1 MKGVSGSGL
10 KRPVMWFEELRRE
23 DVALVGGK
31 NSSLG
36 EMISRTKVPVPP
48 GFALTSDAY
57 RYFLKQNGLDQ
68 FIKKT
73 LHGVDIRNIRNLKR
87 VGDRIRKE
95 IVKAKMPADLES
107 EILDYYRK
115 LSVRVG
121 VSGPFVAVRS
131 SATAEDL
138 PDASFAGQ
146 QETYLNIRKEELLH
160 AVKKCIAS
168 LFTDRAISYRHDKGF
183 DHLSVALSVGVQ
195 LMVESKASGVIF
207 TLDPNTGF
215 RNVVVINSSYGLG
228 EYVVQGVVTPDEFVV
243 FKPTVAIIEKRLGS
257 KEYMLVKHFGK
268 NVSKKVMSFLRS
280 MYSLDDREIKKLA
293 GYAIAIEK
301 HYGKPMDIEWAK
313 DKDGTL
319 YIVQARPETVHSQKK
334 ANVIE
339 RYVLKDKG
347 PLLMTGVSIGQ
358 KIGAGTAN
366 VIKDVRNIKRFRK
379 GQVLVTEMTDPNW
392 EPIMKIASAIVT
404 NKGGSTSHAAIVS
417 RELGVPCILDTK
429 NGTGVIKTG
438 KPVTVDCTEKIG
450 KIYSGILKFEVVK
463 QQINVIPKTR
473 TKIMVNVGE
482 PDDALEAS
490 KFPVDGVGLA
500 REEFVISSY
509 IKDHPLHMIKNKQ
522 EKDFIKKL
530 SEGLAKIVAPFYP
543 RVVIV
548 RFSDFKTNE
557 YAGLRGGAEYE
568 PLEDNPMIGWRGA
581 SRYINKQ
588 FEPAF
593 RLECRAMKVIRDDM
607 GLTNLK
613 VMIPFCR
620 TINEAELTIK
630 IMKEEGLVRGKNGLE
645 VYVMAEIPSNIWLA
659 DKFSQYFD
667 GFSIGSNDL
676 TQLTLGIDRDNNML
690 SSEFDERNDAVKR
703 SIKHLIDTAHRYKRK
718 VGICGEAPSN
728 YPEFVKFLVDCG
740 IDSISVN
747 PDVAI
752 KTKLMVAEIEKRK
765 R

>member
-1 MKGVSGSGL
+1 MPG
-10 KRPVMWFEELRRE
+10 KRFVIWFEELRRG
-23 DVALVGGK
+23 DVATVGGK

-36 EMISRTKVPVPP
+36 EMISSTKVPVPP
-48 GFALTSDAY
+48 GFAITADAY
-57 RYFLKQNGLDQ
+57 RYFLRQNGLDQ

-73 LHGVDIRNIRNLKR
+73 LHGVDIKNLRNLKR
-87 VGDRIRKE
+87 VGETIRKE
-95 IVKAKMPADLES
+95 IVKAKMPADLEK
-107 EILDYYRK
+107 EILDYYK
-115 LSVRVG
+115 SLAVKVKISE
-121 VSGPFVAVRS
+121 PFVAVRS

-168 LFTDRAISYRHDKGF
+168 LFTDRAISYRVDKGF
-183 DHLSVALSVGVQ
+183 DHFSVALSVGVQ
-195 LMVESKASGVIF
+195 LMVESKASGVMF
-207 TLDPNTGF
+207 TLDPDTGF
-215 RNVVVINSSYGLG
+215 KNVVVINSSYGLG

-243 FKPTVAIIEKRLGS
+243 FKPTQTIIEKRLGS
-257 KEYMLVKHFGK
+257 KEYMLVKHFGR
-268 NVSKKVMSFLRS
+268 NVSKKVMTFLRS
-280 MYSLDDREIKKLA
+280 MYSLDDNEIKKLA

-313 DKDGTL
+313 NKDGML
-319 YIVQARPETVHSQKK
+319 YIVQARPETVQSQKN

-339 RYVLKDKG
+339 KYVLKNKG
-347 PLLMTGVSIGQ
+347 PLLITGVSIGQ
-358 KIGAGTAN
+358 KIGAGNAN
-366 VIKDVRNIKRFRK
+366 VIKDVRNIKKFRK

-429 NGTGVIKTG
+429 RGTEVLKSG
-438 KPVTVDCTEKIG
+438 KGITVDCTEKIG
-450 KIYSGILKFEVVK
+450 RIYSGVLKFEVVK
-463 QQINVIPKTR
+463 HEINKIPKTR

-482 PDDALEAS
+482 PDEALEAS
-490 KFPVDGVGLA
+490 KFPVDGIGLA

-522 EKDFIKKL
+522 EREFIRKL
-530 SEGLAKIVAPFYP
+530 AEGLAKIAAPFYP
-543 RVVIV
+543 RPVII

-593 RLECRAMKVIRDDM
+593 RLECKAMKVLREGM
-607 GLTNLK
+607 GLRNVKL
-613 VMIPFCR
+613 MIPFCR
-620 TINEAELTIK
+620 TINEAELVIK

-645 VYVMAEIPSNIWLA
+645 IYVMAEIPSNIWLA
-659 DKFSQYFD
+659 DKFSLYFD

-690 SSEFDERNDAVKR
+690 ISEFDERNDAVKR
-703 SIKHLIDTAHRYKRK
+703 SIKHLIETAHRYKRK

-728 YPEFVKFLVDCG
+728 YPEFVKFLVGLG

-747 PDVAI
+747 PDVAL
-752 KTKLMVAEIEKRK
+752 KTKLMVAEIEKGRK
-765 R
+765 NKK

>member
-1 MKGVSGSGL
+1 MKGVSGGRP
-10 KRPVMWFEELRRE
+10 KRPVMWLEELRRE

-36 EMISRTKVPVPP
+36 EMISNTKVPVPP

-57 RYFLKQNGLDQ
+57 RYFLKQNNLDE

-87 VGDRIRKE
+87 VGERIRTA

-107 EILDYYRK
+107 EILNYYRK
-115 LSVRVG
+115 LSVKVG
-121 VSGPFVAVRS
+121 VSEPFVAVRS

-195 LMVESKASGVIF
+195 LMVESKASGVMF
-207 TLDPNTGF
+207 TLDPDTGF

-257 KEYMLVKHFGK
+257 KECMLVKHFGK
-268 NVSKKVMSFLRS
+268 NVSKRVMSFLRS
-280 MYSLDDREIKKLA
+280 MYSLDDREIRKLA

-339 RYVLKDKG
+339 RYVLKSNG
-347 PLLMTGVSIGQ
+347 PLIMTGVSIGQ
-358 KIGAGTAN
+358 KIGVGNAN
-366 VIKDVRNIKRFRK
+366 VIKNVRNIKRFRK

-429 NGTGVIKTG
+429 NGTVVIKTG

-463 QQINVIPKTR
+463 QQINVIPKTK

-482 PDDALEAS
+482 PDEALEAS

-522 EKDFIKKL
+522 EKEFIKKL

-543 RVVIV
+543 RGVIV

-557 YAGLRGGAEYE
+557 YAGLKGGAEYE

-690 SSEFDERNDAVKR
+690 ISEFDERNDAVKR

-747 PDVAI
+747 PDVAL
-752 KTKLMVAEIEKRK
+752 KTKLMVAEIERRK